1 MDNISNITAIVLL
14 LAANGFYVAAEFAL
28 VKARGFR
35 IEALSNEGSSAAKL
49 TVRIQGN
56 LESYL
61 AACQLGITM
70 ASLGLGWVGE
80 PAVAAILEPL
90 FTKMGM
96 SESMIHMTAFVVGFL
111 IFSALHIVVGEQV
124 PKTLAIR
131 KAEPVSIWVAYPLHF
146 SYLLAWPL
154 NWLLSQATNA
164 ILSLL
169 DVAKVSHVE
178 VFSGEEI
185 KGMVANSKQHGEI
198 HEAQATML
206 HNLFE
211 FDHRHVGRI
220 MIPVSS
226 AHVLDIAALPSE
238 NLEIIRKTSHSRF
251 PLIDSSNRDELIG
264 IVLAKDLQHAIL
276 NGETK
281 PWTDLIIFKREAMV
295 VPEAQRIA
303 RLFDLMRIK
312 RAHMACVV
320 DEYGSFIGIVS
331 LEDLLEEI
339 VGEIED
345 ETDDED
351 ARPGIEQIDANS
363 WEVDGLL
370 SLSDLERATG
380 LTVSDELDAYT
391 LSGLFMRRLSRMAEA
406 GDEIEEDGFQLQVI
420 SHTGRRVD
428 KVRIQRLEIEA
439 APAAALE
446 SSDTPITSEADD
458 K

>member
-1 MDNISNITAIVLL
+1 MDNLSNITAIVLL

-35 IEALSNEGSSAAKL
+35 IEALSNEGSSAARL
-49 TVRIQGN
+49 TVRIQAN

-80 PAVAAILEPL
+80 PAVAAILEPW
-90 FTKMGM
+90 FSSMGM
-96 SESMIHMTAFVVGFL
+96 SDDMIHTSAFVVGFL
-111 IFSALHIVVGEQV
+111 TFSALHIVVGEQV

-131 KAEPVSIWVAYPLHF
+131 KAEPVSVWVAYPLHI

-154 NWLLSQATNA
+154 NRLLRGATNA

-169 DVAKVSHVE
+169 DVAEVSHVE
-178 VFSGEEI
+178 VFTGEEI
-185 KGMVANSKQHGEI
+185 KGLVATSNQHGEI
-198 HEAQATML
+198 HAAQATML
-206 HNLFE
+206 RNLFE

-220 MIPVSS
+220 MIPVNS
-226 AHVLDIAALPSE
+226 AHVLDISVPADE
-238 NLEIIRKTSHSRF
+238 NLKIIRKTSHSRF

-264 IVLAKDLQHAIL
+264 VVLAKDLHHAIL
-276 NGETK
+276 NGEAK
-281 PWTDLIIFKREAMV
+281 PWSDLEKFKREAMV
-295 VPEAQRIA
+295 VPESQRIA
-303 RLFDLMRIK
+303 QLFDLMRIK

-320 DEYGSFIGIVS
+320 DEYGSFIGIVT

-351 ARPGIEQIDANS
+351 AKPGIVKIDATT

-370 SLSDLERATG
+370 SLSDLERDTG

-391 LSGLFMRRLSRMAEA
+391 VSGLFMRRLSRMAET
-406 GDEIEEDGFQLQVI
+406 GDAIEEDGYRLEVT

-428 KVRIQRLEIEA
+428 QVRIQQMEIEPPPVA
-439 APAAALE
+439 EPV
-446 SSDTPITSEADD
+446 DTTTPIEPDD